1 MRVVPLRGRP
11 TVGRHHEG
19 LPAGRAA
26 LCLCC
31 RGTGKAGVRGVLQR
45 GAAFSTC
52 GGTVC
57 AVHSGRHVPGR
68 HYRAEW
74 SRRLAIRL
82 PCLLP
87 ACIFPAVLC
96 CQHQKGPHLIG
107 ATPSVWNGPE
117 GPCAA
122 RRAIAGAGVASHGLG
137 LWLGHGE
144 DGVVGEVEEEGVHGH
159 QHEIARVKQH
169 RFDEFE
175 VEHVH
180 DERH

>member
-1 MRVVPLRGRP
+1 MRVVPLWGRP

-31 RGTGKAGVRGVLQR
+31 RGTGKAGFRGVLQR

-57 AVHSGRHVPGR
+57 GAFRASCAGASLSGGVVAKARDSAALSSACLH
-68 HYRAEW
+68 
-74 SRRLAIRL
+74 L
-82 PCLLP
+82 PRCSLLP
-87 ACIFPAVLC
+87 A
-96 CQHQKGPHLIG
+96 QKGPHLIG

-169 RFDEFE
+169 RFDESE